1 MPAGHADQLPMGR
14 SAIAMCATFG
24 MLIGGFVPTMWGA
37 SSLGLQ
43 SLLFSGVGGVAGIWA
58 GLRIAE

>member
-1 MPAGHADQLPMGR
+1 MLTGRADQLSMGR

-24 MLIGGFVPTMWGA
+24 MLVGGFVPTMWGA

>member
-1 MPAGHADQLPMGR
+1 MLTGRADQFSMGR

-24 MLIGGFVPTMWGA
+24 MLVGGFVPTMWGA

>member
-1 MPAGHADQLPMGR
+1 M
-14 SAIAMCATFG
+14 MCATFG

-43 SLLFSGVGGVAGIWA
+43 SLLFSGVGGVVGVFAA
-58 GLRIAE
+58 LRIAE

>member
-1 MPAGHADQLPMGR
+1 MGR
-14 SAIAMCATFG
+14 SAVMMCATLG

-43 SLLFSGVGGVAGIWA
+43 SLLFSGVGGAAGVWA